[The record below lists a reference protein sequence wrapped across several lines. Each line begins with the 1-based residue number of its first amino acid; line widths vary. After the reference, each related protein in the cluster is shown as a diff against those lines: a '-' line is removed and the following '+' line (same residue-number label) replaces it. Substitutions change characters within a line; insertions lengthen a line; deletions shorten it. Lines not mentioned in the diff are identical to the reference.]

1 MDKEKP
7 FVVVNSHKVSDTHVT
22 ITKDRMVTINSKS
35 YFWHHIIGWLLLVSS
50 VILVVYLS
58 REPEVIVSNNL
69 SDLKFTDE
77 PKVIEAFPV
86 NVKSVVLN
94 ARLDVAKAKSEMLA
108 NELKLRDNMKEPYT
122 VAERIY
128 RLNLYYSE
136 NLRKLD
142 NSQIR
147 EIKNEREMLINN
159 YRAISVQLK
168 AEEEL
173 IAALQRE
180 SQLNK

>member
-22 ITKDRMVTINSKS
+22 ITKDKMVTINSKS
-35 YFWHHIIGWLLLVSS
+35 YFWHHVIVWLLLISS

-69 SDLKFTDE
+69 SDLKFPDE
-77 PKVIEAFPV
+77 PKVIEPSPV
-86 NVKSVVLN
+86 NVKSIVLN
-94 ARLDVAKAKSEMLA
+94 ARLDVEKAKSEMLS

-142 NSQIR
+142 SNQIR
-147 EIKNEREMLINN
+147 EIKSEREILINQ
-159 YRAISVQLK
+159 YRAISVELK
-168 AEEEL
+168 EQNDIIAELYKEMKG
-173 IAALQRE
+173 
-180 SQLNK
+180 N